1 MSALH
6 VAVVGGGLAGLAA
19 AVELV
24 DAGARVTLL
33 EARPRLGG
41 ATWSAHRD
49 GLHVDNGQHVF
60 LRCCHA
66 YRRFLRR
73 LGVEERVALQ
83 PRLDLPVLAPGGR
96 CARLRR
102 HPLPAPAH
110 LAPSLLRYRHL
121 SWPDRLRAAR
131 AVRRLGS
138 LDPRDPAVEALS
150 LGEWL
155 QAEFADEGALESFF
169 ELLVRP
175 TLNVPARHAGLG
187 AAAFVFRTGLL
198 ETAASADI
206 GWATVPLASLHAE
219 PAAALLAAAGARVH
233 LRSPVERIECP
244 DDARPR
250 LRVGGARL
258 EADAVVLATPH
269 EEAAELLPA
278 CAGVDREALRRLGR
292 SPIVNL
298 HVVYDR
304 PVLRR
309 AFVAGVGSPVEW
321 VFDRSAASGLER
333 GQYLAV
339 SLSAADAWVGRSREE
354 LRRVFLPALEAL
366 LPAARGARV
375 LRFFS
380 TCERAATFFQ
390 GPGTLALRP
399 GTRTARPGLL
409 LAGAW
414 TDTGWPATMEG
425 AVRSG
430 IAAARQ
436 ALAGARRSGALPA
449 EAA

>member
-1 MSALH
+1 VSALH

-19 AVELV
+19 ALELV

-33 EARPRLGG
+33 EARTRLGG
-41 ATWSAHRD
+41 ATWSTRRD

-66 YRRFLRR
+66 YRGFLRR
-73 LGVEERVALQ
+73 RGAEQRVALQ

-96 CARLRR
+96 SARLRR

-121 SWPDRLRAAR
+121 CFRDRLRAAR
-131 AVRRLGS
+131 AVRRLGA
-138 LDPRDPAVEALS
+138 LDPRDPAVDALA

-155 QAEFADEGALESFF
+155 DAEFGAGAALEPFF

-175 TLNVPARHAGLG
+175 TLNVPARSAGLG
-187 AAAFVFRTGLL
+187 PAAFVFRTGLL
-198 ETAASADI
+198 EQAAAGDI

-233 LRSPVERIECP
+233 LRSPLERIECP
-244 DDARPR
+244 GDARLR
-250 LRVGGARL
+250 LRVAGAWL
-258 EADAVVLATPH
+258 EADALVLAIPH
-269 EEAAELLPA
+269 EEAAELLPPR
-278 CAGVDREALRRLGR
+278 AGVDCDGLRRLGR

-304 PVLRR
+304 RVLRG
-309 AFVAGVGSPVEW
+309 AFAAGVRSPVEW

-333 GQYLAV
+333 GQYLVV
-339 SLSAADAWVGRSREE
+339 SLSAADAWLGRSRAE

-390 GPGTLALRP
+390 GPGTLPLRP
-399 GTRTARPGLL
+399 GTRTALPGLF

-430 IAAARQ
+430 VAAARQ
-436 ALAGARRSGALPA
+436 ALAGMRRGGAASA